1 MAGNAYLRTFGKRWM
16 KPLTLIALIAPFAYL
31 AVLWTLMLT
40 NTDPYIMG
48 FNPVQWTHR
57 YLGDTAIRVLLVT
70 LAISPIRDIT
80 GWQPIALIRR
90 RIGLGAFF
98 YAFLHMLAYLGLDRE
113 WSLAKL
119 WEDVMLRTYIMLGMA
134 ALVLMI
140 PLAVTST
147 NGMIRRLGRKVWDRL
162 HWLIYP
168 LAILAVAH
176 NLLMVKI
183 IDGDPTIHAVIL
195 AALLLWRLGRFGLKR
210 LKPAQAAT

>member
-1 MAGNAYLRTFGKRWM
+1 MAGNAYLRTFGKYWM

-90 RIGLGAFF
+90 RIGLAAFF

-147 NGMIRRLGRKVWDRL
+147 NGMIRRLGRKMWDRL

-176 NLLMVKI
+176 NLLMVKL

>member
-1 MAGNAYLRTFGKRWM
+1 MAGNAYLRAFGKHWM

-90 RIGLGAFF
+90 RIGLAAFF
-98 YAFLHMLAYLGLDRE
+98 YALLHMLAYLVLDRE

-134 ALVLMI
+134 ALVLML
-140 PLAVTST
+140 PLALTST
-147 NGMIRRLGRKVWDRL
+147 NGMIRRLGRKVWDRV
-162 HWLIYP
+162 HWLIFP

-176 NLLMVKI
+176 NLLMVKV
-183 IDGDPTIHAVIL
+183 IDGDPTTHAVIL
-195 AALLLWRLGRFGLKR
+195 AALLLWRIGRFGLKL
-210 LKPAQAAT
+210 LKPAAAAT